1 MASTERAVYAA
12 IAGNLAIAVSK
23 FVAAAFTGSSAML
36 AEGIHSAV
44 NSGNG
49 LLLLFGM
56 HRSRA
61 PADADHPY
69 GHGQELYFWT
79 FVVAVLVFGVG
90 GGMSIYEG
98 ILHLVHGD
106 RPGDPTWNYVV
117 LGFAAIFEGISWAVA
132 VRSFR
137 KQKGRRSVWRTM
149 RDTKNPVVLS
159 VVFEDTAALLG
170 IFVAAAGIA
179 AVQLTGD
186 ARFDGIASI
195 VIGGILAVVAVLLA
209 YESRSLLIGES
220 ASRGTIDSI
229 VRIAEADPAV
239 ARACRPRT
247 MQLGPDQVL
256 VNLTVALRDD
266 LEPDASVGA
275 VKRLDAAIR
284 ERHPDAVHVYIE
296 VRPLSELGDGASG
309 SRLRATGDGGYS
321 G

>member
-23 FVAAAFTGSSAML
+23 FFAAAFTGSSAML

-44 NSGNG
+44 DSGNG
-49 LLLLFGM
+49 LLLLLGI

-61 PADADHPY
+61 PADPEHPY

-90 GGMSIYEG
+90 GGMSVYEG
-98 ILHLVHGD
+98 IIHLAHGD
-106 RPGDPTWNYVV
+106 TPGDPTWNYVV

-137 KQKGRRSVWRTM
+137 RQKGRRSVWRTM

-159 VVFEDTAALLG
+159 VVFEDSAALLG

-195 VIGGILAVVAVLLA
+195 VIGVILAVVAVLLA

-220 ASRGTIDSI
+220 ASRSTIDSI
-229 VRIAEADPAV
+229 TRIAEADPAV

-247 MQLGPDQVL
+247 MQLGADQVL

-266 LEPDASVGA
+266 LEAGAMAGA
-275 VKRLDAAIR
+275 VERLDAAIR

-296 VRPLSELGDGASG
+296 VRPLSEVRDGASG
-309 SRLRATGDGGYS
+309 SRPRVTEDGRS
-321 G
+321 P